1 MIKKVSRIKN
11 FGIYKDFSWNQLDDF
26 KKKNLIYG
34 WNYSGKTTLSKLFEL
49 LEFKNA
55 ERHFKGS
62 EFDFEIE
69 HDENSILINQENIID
84 CPFIIK
90 VFNSEYIKRVFT
102 WDLPGSDIEPISFYL
117 GDPAGDIKSKLDRLE
132 KENERLF
139 KIKEERYKKIA
150 NRFSE
155 YSKPNGKFSDQAK
168 EIRDEYLPRL
178 LQTHEFN
185 KSHFQTRANTVKSDL
200 EKHILD
206 STKKNKTKEQAL
218 SQNTFLKLDDD
229 FKFSENLLSLTSDVK
244 KVLEDSAPKAIP
256 FPELDQDKE
265 LFDWVQK
272 GLTLHENGENCKFCT
287 NSLPNN
293 RIENLNSYYSEK
305 LQEIQDEI
313 SRIRKRIEDEIE
325 LVSLTFENEL
335 KLGGVYRKEYQ
346 ENIATYKDNLKAY
359 KVQLKTLKTDL
370 DSKGKH
376 IFNSISASNIDEI
389 SLTVD
394 VSNIEAILKKH
405 NTWLS
410 EFDERKQKAVNKI
423 LNHYVAE
430 YLKSEDY
437 LSKEKESNSAKSI
450 IDTIKARIADNDK
463 EILSLNSQLSDKV
476 KGKEELNTSLELLLN
491 RDDIKID
498 ISDDKF
504 ILKRD
509 IFPATNLSEGEKS
522 AIAFSYFLTELKSLS
537 EESKLDKTIIFID
550 DPISSLDSNHIFQ
563 VRSLIQNFFTKNSF
577 KQLFISTH
585 SFEFLSV
592 LLDTR
597 LFGPT
602 NREAGETKRPLYYI
616 QRLKEGKAI
625 IKKLPKAF
633 SSYKS
638 EYVGLFEIIKAFSE
652 LENKEDFPNIL
663 ILPNAVRR
671 FLELYTLMKYPSEKE
686 VDRRVKEVFN
696 PNSKPYHNTKLL
708 HWFSHQNQVEKVQ
721 RHDDKLLQ
729 IEGAVD
735 ELLTYIENNDKL
747 HWQGLIG
754 D

>member
-1 MIKKVSRIKN
+1 MINKVSRIKN
-11 FGIYKDFSWNQLDDF
+11 FGIYKDFSWNQLDNF
-26 KKKNLIYG
+26 KKKNLLYG

-69 HDENSILINQENIID
+69 HNENSISVNQENITD

-132 KENERLF
+132 NENERLV
-139 KIKEERYKKIA
+139 KIKDERYKKIV

-155 YSKPNGKFSDQAK
+155 YNKPNGKFSDQAK
-168 EIRDEYLPRL
+168 EVREEYLPRL

-200 EKHILD
+200 EKYILD
-206 STKKNKTKEQAL
+206 STKKNETKEQAL
-218 SQNTFLKLDDD
+218 SQNTFLELNDN
-229 FKFSENLLSLTSDVK
+229 FEFGENLISLTSDVK
-244 KVLEDSAPKAIP
+244 KILEDSAPKAIP
-256 FPELDQDKE
+256 FPELDEDKE

-272 GLTLHENGENCKFCT
+272 GLSLHEDEENCKFCT

-293 RIENLNSYYSEK
+293 RLENLNSYYSEK

-313 SRIRKRIEDEIE
+313 SRIKERIENEEE
-325 LVSLTFENEL
+325 LVALTFENEL
-335 KLGGVYRKEYQ
+335 KLGEAYRKEYQ
-346 ENIATYKDNLKAY
+346 ENISTYKVNLKAY
-359 KVQLKTLKTDL
+359 KIQLKTLKKDL
-370 DSKGKH
+370 NLKGKH
-376 IFNSISASNIDEI
+376 IFNSISASDIDEVSLNIDV
-389 SLTVD
+389 T
-394 VSNIEAILKKH
+394 NIESILKKH

-430 YLKSEDY
+430 YLKSENY

-450 IDTIKARIADNDK
+450 IDTIEQRITDNDK

-509 IFPATNLSEGEKS
+509 TSSATNLSEGEKS
-522 AIAFSYFLTELKSLS
+522 AIAFSYFLTELKSLN
-537 EESKLDKTIIFID
+537 EESKLEKTIVFID

-563 VRSLIQNFFTKNSF
+563 VSSLIHNFFSKNSF

-602 NREAGETKRPLYYI
+602 NKKAGENKRPLYYI
-616 QRLKEGKAI
+616 QRLKENKAT

-638 EYVGLFEIIKAFSE
+638 EYVGLFEILKDFSE
-652 LENKEDFPNIL
+652 LEDKEDFPNIL
-663 ILPNAVRR
+663 ILPNAVRK

-686 VDRRVKEVFN
+686 IDLRVKEVFN
-696 PNSKPYHNTKLL
+696 PNERPYHNTKLL

-729 IEGAVD
+729 IEGAVE
-735 ELLTYIENNDKL
+735 ELLAHIENNDEM
-747 HWQGLIG
+747 HWKGLIG
-754 D
+754 E